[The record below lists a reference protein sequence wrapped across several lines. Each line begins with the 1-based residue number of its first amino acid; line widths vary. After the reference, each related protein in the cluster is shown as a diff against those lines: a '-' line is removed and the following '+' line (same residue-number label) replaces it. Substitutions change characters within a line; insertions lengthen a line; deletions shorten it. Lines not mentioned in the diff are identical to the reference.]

1 MQRLGVCKIHNIN
14 GFVSVWSKAMVLLLL
29 IHWLFVLSLYGVGV
43 VIGPCYALLRG
54 LSLLQSYGRG
64 RIAGCFTLIVFL
76 LALFFFVFGVLCLFL
91 TMSWVG
97 LQCVIV
103 AFPGHT
109 YLFLRY
115 ITHDCFIFFLISF
128 T

>member
-1 MQRLGVCKIHNIN
+1 M
-14 GFVSVWSKAMVLLLL
+14 
-29 IHWLFVLSLYGVGV
+29 
-43 VIGPCYALLRG
+43 IGPCYGLRSG
-54 LSLLQSYGRG
+54 LSLLQSSGGG

-76 LALFFFVFGVLCLFL
+76 LSLCFVFDDALVLFP
-91 TMSWVG
+91 MVSWVE

-115 ITHDCFIFFLISF
+115 ITHYCFFFSF
-128 T
+128 LFHLPNYRNHYSPTPVMIYF

>member
-1 MQRLGVCKIHNIN
+1 M
-14 GFVSVWSKAMVLLLL
+14 LL
-29 IHWLFVLSLYGVGV
+29 F
-43 VIGPCYALLRG
+43 GPCFAMYYIVTFHFCNHLAEEE
-54 LSLLQSYGRG
+54 
-64 RIAGCFTLIVFL
+64 IAGCFTLIVFL
-76 LALFFFVFGVLCLFL
+76 LELLIVFGALCLFL
-91 TMSWVG
+91 AVSWVG

-115 ITHDCFIFFLISF
+115 IF

>member
-1 MQRLGVCKIHNIN
+1 MLFSPC
-14 GFVSVWSKAMVLLLL
+14 FAMYYIVTFHLCNHL
-29 IHWLFVLSLYGVGV
+29 
-43 VIGPCYALLRG
+43 AEEE
-54 LSLLQSYGRG
+54 
-64 RIAGCFTLIVFL
+64 IAGCFTLFVFL
-76 LALFFFVFGVLCLFL
+76 LELLIFFGALCLFL
-91 TMSWVG
+91 AVSWVG

-115 ITHDCFIFFLISF
+115 IF

>member
-1 MQRLGVCKIHNIN
+1 MG
-14 GFVSVWSKAMVLLLL
+14 GVLL
-29 IHWLFVLSLYGVGV
+29 F
-43 VIGPCYALLRG
+43 GPCFAMYYIVTFHFFNHLAEEE
-54 LSLLQSYGRG
+54 
-64 RIAGCFTLIVFL
+64 IAGCFTLIVFL
-76 LALFFFVFGVLCLFL
+76 LGLLIVFGALCLFL
-91 TMSWVG
+91 AVSWVG

-115 ITHDCFIFFLISF
+115 IF